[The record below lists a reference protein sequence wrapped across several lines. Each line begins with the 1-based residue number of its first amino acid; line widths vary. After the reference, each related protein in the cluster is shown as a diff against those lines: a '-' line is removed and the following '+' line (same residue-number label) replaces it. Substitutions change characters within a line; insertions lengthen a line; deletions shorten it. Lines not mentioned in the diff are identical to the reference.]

1 MDSIPSAPRP
11 SRLWRCLRW
20 LLFAPLALATFI
32 ALAYAV
38 ENWRGERAWRQVQ
51 RDLAARGE
59 PTSMH
64 ELAPPPVPD
73 DQNLALAPLL
83 RPVLAF
89 HRGPD
94 GNLIWEDRPGQSRLT
109 SVSREAWSARTRPP
123 ATRSWVHG
131 ERIDLPAWQR
141 YYQEL
146 AKEVGTP
153 KPRTPTR
160 IDPVLAERYGL
171 SIRTNAVTATTNR
184 EVPGFPQMR
193 PLPPDLAARYGVGT
207 NLTEAEFRVA
217 FTYPVPERPGTPAA
231 DVLHALGRVDPELD
245 ALAVEAARR
254 PLGRFPVH
262 YDGAPWG
269 ILLPHLAQVKKL
281 AMVLQLRAT
290 ARLSEGQAASAHA
303 DTLLAMRLAELTRD
317 EPFLISQLVRGA
329 AWTLALQPVWEGIN
343 DHRWDGPQL
352 ASIAERLRAVDLAVA
367 IDRGLRGQQFSG
379 IAPVNDETRVRLAD
393 EFRSFGSNRSTEEA
407 LPPEQLE
414 LADRLIRYG
423 PRGWFY
429 QNDLT
434 TFSRVG
440 EECAR
445 FAAWYGTRAI
455 TNVARS
461 VEMPVLRVR
470 PYQFIGDQF
479 MQMLKA
485 RGAITG
491 LLRAQAQVHL
501 SLAATA
507 LERHRLAT
515 GTYPASLE
523 ALVPRYLDR
532 VPSDPMTG
540 GPLRYLRASDGTFK
554 LYSIG
559 LDGLDDGGTLI
570 LPEGGRS
577 DETARGPVVTA
588 GDWIWPTRPR

>member
-1 MDSIPSAPRP
+1 M
-11 SRLWRCLRW
+11 
-20 LLFAPLALATFI
+20 LFAPLALATFI

-51 RDLAARGE
+51 RELAAQGQPMDLAA
-59 PTSMH
+59 
-64 ELAPPPVPD
+64 LVPPPVPD

-89 HRGPD
+89 HRGSD
-94 GNLIWEDRPGQSRLT
+94 GNLIWEDRPGQNRLA
-109 SVSREAWSARTRPP
+109 SVSRENGSARVRPP
-123 ATRSWVHG
+123 AARSWFHG
-131 ERIDLPAWQR
+131 ERIDLSAWQS
-141 YYQEL
+141 YYQDL
-146 AKEVGTP
+146 AKEAGTP
-153 KPRTPTR
+153 KPPRPSG

-171 SIRTNAVTATTNR
+171 SIRTNAVTATTNNV
-184 EVPGFPQMR
+184 VPGFPQMR
-193 PLPPDLAARYGVGT
+193 PLPPDLAARYGLGT
-207 NLTEAEFRVA
+207 NLTETEFRAA
-217 FTYPVPERPGTPAA
+217 FTFPVPAGPGTPAA
-231 DVLHALGRVDPELD
+231 DVLHALSRVDPELD
-245 ALAVEAARR
+245 ALSAEAAQR

-262 YDGAPWG
+262 YEGGPSWG

-290 ARLSEGQAASAHA
+290 ARLADGQAASAHA

-352 ASIAERLRAVDLAVA
+352 AAIAGRLRAVDLAAA
-367 IDRGLRGQQFSG
+367 IDRGLRGQQFIG
-379 IAPVNDETRVRLAD
+379 IFPVDDENRARLA
-393 EFRSFGSNRSTEEA
+393 ENLRAFGSNRSVEES

-414 LADRLIRYG
+414 LADRMIRYG

-429 QNDLT
+429 QNQLT
-434 TFSRVG
+434 TFRRVG
-440 EECAR
+440 EERAR

-455 TNVARS
+455 TNIARS
-461 VEMPVLRVR
+461 AEMPVFRVR

-479 MQMLKA
+479 TLMLSI
-485 RGAITG
+485 RGGIVG
-491 LLRAQAQVHL
+491 LLRVQTQIHL

-515 GTYPASLE
+515 GTYPASLDV
-523 ALVPRYLDR
+523 LVPRYLDR

-540 GPLRYLRASDGTFK
+540 GSLRYVRATDGTFQ
-554 LYSIG
+554 LYSVG
-559 LDGLDDGGTLI
+559 LDGLDDGGTLVV
-570 LPEGGRS
+570 PEGGGS

-588 GDWIWPTRPR
+588 GDWIWPTGPR